1 MIKSVKKFYLFIAF
15 LVCLITLTSCI
26 VVNNHEVH
34 LEKKSYELMVG
45 ETADAVAWV
54 TKDANKV
61 DVMVG
66 YQSYDSSIAT
76 YIDGKIKAIKA
87 GEVRIKAYVVDNPNI
102 YVIAT
107 VVVVDDISQT
117 VEFDYSD
124 RMLVGDTQTINYKF
138 AIENTRTLSFTSSNA
153 NVATVDENGVVTAKS
168 PGEVKITTKVA
179 SLYHENSYKTYTIVI
194 HINYTTYPIV
204 YELNGG
210 INHPNNPEAYAT
222 EETPIDILEPK
233 KLGFSFM
240 GWYDNPE
247 FNGTIFTSIQEGTS
261 GAITLYAKWSSADYA
276 IYYELN
282 GGINHLLN
290 PTGYTI
296 GSLPIVLEEPTK
308 NGYTFIGWYQ
318 GTERIR
324 EIPMETTGDIYL
336 EAKWRVNDYQV
347 SYELNGGVN
356 NELNPNDYNVDK
368 LPIALGEPT
377 RLGYT
382 FAGWML
388 NDKKVD
394 EIPLEMTGNLTFVAT
409 WEVNT
414 YTIEYD
420 LQGGDAV
427 ANPNEYTIE
436 SETIVLLKP
445 TKLGYSFGGWYS
457 GEAEVAEI
465 AKGSTGDMS
474 LVAKWEVVTYT
485 VSFDVVGGQEVNPL
499 TYTIE
504 TEIEILPTTSKE
516 GYDFLGW
523 YNGETKVEN
532 IERGTTG
539 NIQLVAKWEIHT
551 YTVLFTE
558 GVASQEVEYGQ
569 YAIEPTAP
577 TKEGYTFISWL
588 FNGVVFDFNTP
599 ITGNIELVASW
610 EIVSYTITYQLDGGM
625 NHENNPL
632 VYNIDTETIV
642 LSEPSKEGYDF
653 LGWYNGETKVTE
665 ITKGSTGDIT
675 LTAKWDVQK
684 FTVTFSDGVASQQ
697 VEYGTTVTV
706 PTDPVKI
713 GYQFV
718 SWQKDGIDF
727 NFESP
732 INENITLTAKWELLF
747 ENGAK
752 VVISTIR
759 TEGNYFVMRSE
770 LTSSSTTRLVAYDL
784 GTSMV
789 SEIAKLASLDSTN
802 IWTIEYDENAYY
814 LKTLDGKYVSWT
826 SGNSAKLVDT
836 KYALMITMNDDSTY
850 KISSATDS
858 SRILQLNKDV
868 QYNYFAFYTSVQ
880 VGNLVIQNYVEP
892 TDDEKLA
899 SAVDALIVDSTVS
912 ATLELASTS
921 LYETSVTWSSSNSEI
936 ITITTEGEAI
946 IYQPEN
952 TTIVVL
958 TATVK
963 LANGA
968 TTTKDFEVEVMGVP
982 RFDHTG
988 TEDDPYSVSD
998 AVKAAQQLASNAFSD
1013 SVIFVKGIV
1022 KSITYSEQYDNYE
1035 IVIVDSKD
1043 SDVEFKLYRAVKGD
1057 TLNVPLQN
1065 DTIVA
1070 SGYIQNYSGNTPELA
1085 PNNSVNP
1092 TIVTIVDGDSTIV
1105 FTYNDEIVTVNHT
1118 SANTTNRLDRV
1129 FEVTVVEG
1137 YVIESVMVNGAAIE
1151 GVDGVYTFVIMG
1163 DTEVTIETKEDTG
1176 GDEKQEITYSYT
1188 FVKGILSTSG
1198 GTVNLNN
1205 INWTYS
1211 TMTYAGFDTNT
1222 TNKGFQIGSSNN
1234 PTNSFIL
1241 STSDIM
1247 GSIKSIVVNASIA
1260 SSGKATL
1267 SISIGDTSYL
1277 NTQSLT
1283 TTATDYTI
1291 TPNVSGEIKI
1301 SFANT
1306 AKAFYIKSIT
1316 IVYEQ

>member
-168 PGEVKITTKVA
+168 PGEVKITAKVA

-427 ANPNEYTIE
+427 ANPNKYTIE

-445 TKLGYSFGGWYS
+445 TKLGYNFGGWYS
-457 GEAEVAEI
+457 GETEVAEI

-504 TEIEILPTTSKE
+504 TGIEILPTT
-516 GYDFLGW
+516 
-523 YNGETKVEN
+523 
-532 IERGTTG
+532 
-539 NIQLVAKWEIHT
+539 
-551 YTVLFTE
+551 
-558 GVASQEVEYGQ
+558 
-569 YAIEPTAP
+569 
-577 TKEGYTFISWL
+577 
-588 FNGVVFDFNTP
+588 
-599 ITGNIELVASW
+599 
-610 EIVSYTITYQLDGGM
+610 
-625 NHENNPL
+625 
-632 VYNIDTETIV
+632 
-642 LSEPSKEGYDF
+642 SKEGYDF

-1092 TIVTIVDGDSTIV
+1092 TIVTVVDGDSTIV
-1105 FTYNDEIVTVNHT
+1105 FTYNDEIVIVNHT

-1137 YVIESVMVNGAAIE
+1137 YVIESVMVNDAAIE

-1163 DTEVTIETKEDTG
+1163 DTEVIISTKEEGSNTEKRLAEFTLGADGSAAHKDGTSSTTYSEIVNGYSLNITNGVNFYINALDDKGNGCLKLGASKKTASFQFTVSDDVQYVIIYVACYKTNATKIQINDGEIQTISSLSNNGEYDAIRINTSNVKTITFVTDSSGTRAMINTIEFWG
-1176 GDEKQEITYSYT
+1176 
-1188 FVKGILSTSG
+1188 
-1198 GTVNLNN
+1198 
-1205 INWTYS
+1205 
-1211 TMTYAGFDTNT
+1211 
-1222 TNKGFQIGSSNN
+1222 
-1234 PTNSFIL
+1234 
-1241 STSDIM
+1241 
-1247 GSIKSIVVNASIA
+1247 
-1260 SSGKATL
+1260 
-1267 SISIGDTSYL
+1267 
-1277 NTQSLT
+1277 
-1283 TTATDYTI
+1283 
-1291 TPNVSGEIKI
+1291 
-1301 SFANT
+1301 
-1306 AKAFYIKSIT
+1306 
-1316 IVYEQ
+1316 

>member
-34 LEKKSYELMVG
+34 LGKKSYELMVG

-117 VEFDYSD
+117 VGFDYSD

-194 HINYTTYPIV
+194 FVNYTTYPIV

-247 FNGTIFTSIQEGTS
+247 FNGTTFTSIQEGTS

-324 EIPMETTGDIYL
+324 EIPMETTGDIYI

-445 TKLGYSFGGWYS
+445 TKEGYSFGGWYS
-457 GEAEVAEI
+457 GETEVAEI

-485 VSFDVVGGQEVNPL
+485 VSFDVVGGQEVNLL

-504 TEIEILPTTSKE
+504 TGIEILPTT
-516 GYDFLGW
+516 
-523 YNGETKVEN
+523 
-532 IERGTTG
+532 
-539 NIQLVAKWEIHT
+539 
-551 YTVLFTE
+551 
-558 GVASQEVEYGQ
+558 
-569 YAIEPTAP
+569 
-577 TKEGYTFISWL
+577 
-588 FNGVVFDFNTP
+588 
-599 ITGNIELVASW
+599 
-610 EIVSYTITYQLDGGM
+610 
-625 NHENNPL
+625 
-632 VYNIDTETIV
+632 
-642 LSEPSKEGYDF
+642 SKEGYDF

-684 FTVTFSDGVASQQ
+684 FTVTFSDGVASQE
-697 VEYGTTVTV
+697 VEYGATVTV

-727 NFESP
+727 DFESP
-732 INENITLTAKWELLF
+732 VNENITLTAKWELLF

-899 SAVDALIVDSTVS
+899 AAANALIVDSTVS

-963 LANGA
+963 LSNGA

-982 RFDHTG
+982 RFDHAG

-1092 TIVTIVDGDSTIV
+1092 TIVTVVDGDSTIV

-1137 YVIESVMVNGAAIE
+1137 YVIESVMVNGVAIE

-1188 FVKGILSTSG
+1188 FVKGVLSTSG

-1211 TMTYAGFDTNT
+1211 TITYAGFDTNT
-1222 TNKGFQIGSSNN
+1222 TNKGFQIGSSTN

>member
-34 LEKKSYELMVG
+34 LGKKSYELMVG

-117 VEFDYSD
+117 VGFDYSD

-168 PGEVKITTKVA
+168 PGEVKITTKAA
-179 SLYHENSYKTYTIVI
+179 SLYHENSYKTYIIVI
-194 HINYTTYPIV
+194 FVNYTTYPIV

-222 EETPIDILEPK
+222 EEAPIDILEPK

-247 FNGTIFTSIQEGTS
+247 FNGTTFTSIQEGTS

-324 EIPMETTGDIYL
+324 EIPMETTGDIYI

-394 EIPLEMTGNLTFVAT
+394 EIPLEMTGNLTFIAT

-445 TKLGYSFGGWYS
+445 TKEGYSFGGWYS
-457 GEAEVAEI
+457 GETEVAEI

-499 TYTIE
+499 IYTIE
-504 TEIEILPTTSKE
+504 TGIEILPTT
-516 GYDFLGW
+516 
-523 YNGETKVEN
+523 
-532 IERGTTG
+532 
-539 NIQLVAKWEIHT
+539 
-551 YTVLFTE
+551 
-558 GVASQEVEYGQ
+558 
-569 YAIEPTAP
+569 
-577 TKEGYTFISWL
+577 
-588 FNGVVFDFNTP
+588 
-599 ITGNIELVASW
+599 
-610 EIVSYTITYQLDGGM
+610 
-625 NHENNPL
+625 
-632 VYNIDTETIV
+632 
-642 LSEPSKEGYDF
+642 SKEGYDF

-684 FTVTFSDGVASQQ
+684 FTVTFSDGVASQK
-697 VEYGTTVTV
+697 VEYGATVTV

-727 NFESP
+727 DFESP
-732 INENITLTAKWELLF
+732 VNENITLTAKWELLF

-850 KISSATDS
+850 KISSASDS

-899 SAVDALIVDSTVS
+899 AAANALIVDSTVS

-963 LANGA
+963 LSNGA

-982 RFDHTG
+982 RFDHAG

-1092 TIVTIVDGDSTIV
+1092 TIVTVVDGDSTIV

-1118 SANTTNRLDRV
+1118 SANITNRLDRV

-1137 YVIESVMVNGAAIE
+1137 YVIESVMVNGVAIE

-1188 FVKGILSTSG
+1188 FVKGVLSTSG

-1211 TMTYAGFDTNT
+1211 TITYAGFDTNT

-1267 SISIGDTSYL
+1267 SISIGDTNYL

>member
-34 LEKKSYELMVG
+34 LGKKSYELMVG

-117 VEFDYSD
+117 VGFDYSD

-179 SLYHENSYKTYTIVI
+179 SLYHENSYKTYIIVI
-194 HINYTTYPIV
+194 FVNYTTYPIV

-222 EETPIDILEPK
+222 EEAPIDILEPK

-247 FNGTIFTSIQEGTS
+247 FNGTTFTSIQEGTS

-324 EIPMETTGDIYL
+324 EIPMETTGDIYI

-394 EIPLEMTGNLTFVAT
+394 EIPLEMTGNLTFIAT

-445 TKLGYSFGGWYS
+445 TKEGYSFGGWYS
-457 GEAEVAEI
+457 GETEVAEI

-499 TYTIE
+499 IYTIE
-504 TEIEILPTTSKE
+504 TGIEILPTT
-516 GYDFLGW
+516 
-523 YNGETKVEN
+523 
-532 IERGTTG
+532 
-539 NIQLVAKWEIHT
+539 
-551 YTVLFTE
+551 
-558 GVASQEVEYGQ
+558 
-569 YAIEPTAP
+569 
-577 TKEGYTFISWL
+577 
-588 FNGVVFDFNTP
+588 
-599 ITGNIELVASW
+599 
-610 EIVSYTITYQLDGGM
+610 
-625 NHENNPL
+625 
-632 VYNIDTETIV
+632 
-642 LSEPSKEGYDF
+642 SKEGYDF

-684 FTVTFSDGVASQQ
+684 FTVTFSDGVASQK
-697 VEYGTTVTV
+697 VEYGATVTV

-727 NFESP
+727 DFESP
-732 INENITLTAKWELLF
+732 VNENITLTAKWELLF

-850 KISSATDS
+850 KISSASDS

-899 SAVDALIVDSTVS
+899 AAANALIVDSTVS

-963 LANGA
+963 LSNGA

-982 RFDHTG
+982 RFDHAG

-1092 TIVTIVDGDSTIV
+1092 TIVTVVDGDSTIV

-1118 SANTTNRLDRV
+1118 SANITNRLDRV

-1137 YVIESVMVNGAAIE
+1137 YVIESVMVNGVAIE

-1188 FVKGILSTSG
+1188 FVKGVLSTSG

-1211 TMTYAGFDTNT
+1211 TITYAGFDTNT

-1267 SISIGDTSYL
+1267 SISIGDTNYL